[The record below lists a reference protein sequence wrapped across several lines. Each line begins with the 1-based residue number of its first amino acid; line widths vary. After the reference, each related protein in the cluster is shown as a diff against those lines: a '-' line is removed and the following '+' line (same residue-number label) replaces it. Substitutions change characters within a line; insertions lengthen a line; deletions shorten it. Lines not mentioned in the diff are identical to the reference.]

1 MNLNFGISTM
11 VYYHEVIEKLLPYLD
26 DADIRNIEIRP
37 HMGHFE
43 CQDPELIDK
52 LKKRIETF
60 NISVKSVHMPMN
72 GVDISHPEEYDRVR
86 SIREIEKAMMV
97 ALKLNAELVVI
108 HPGGKYNNSDD
119 RKIRLNHCVSSLKE
133 IAEFGEQW
141 NIKIALE
148 NTLPG
153 RLGDR
158 WTEIQ
163 QIIEKISSEHLGICL
178 DTGHYFL
185 NQPDNEKGNL
195 TLDKEPINWQKN
207 LLHIHVHDNN
217 GKEDLHLLP
226 EEGLFPWI
234 SLISY
239 LKIIKYD
246 GALIIEPKAQ
256 EVQLPDYLDKVR
268 NTFERLGYFWTI

>member
-11 VYYHEVIEKLLPYLD
+11 VYNHEHIEKVLPYLD
-26 DADIRNIEIRP
+26 NANIRNIEIRP
-37 HMGHFE
+37 HVGHFE
-43 CQDPELIDK
+43 CQDPALVDK
-52 LKKRIETF
+52 LKKRIEYF
-60 NISVKSVHMPMN
+60 DISVKSVHMPMN
-72 GVDISHPEEYDRVR
+72 GVDISHPEEYDRVK
-86 SIREIEKAMMV
+86 SIREVEKAIMV

-108 HPGGKYNNSDD
+108 HPGGRYNNSDD
-119 RKIRLNHCVSSLKE
+119 RKIRLSHCVSSLKE
-133 IAEFGEQW
+133 IAEFCKQW

-153 RLGDR
+153 RLGDQ
-158 WTEIQ
+158 WIEIQ

-185 NQPDNEKGNL
+185 NQKGNEREKL
-195 TLDKEPINWQKN
+195 SLDKEPIDWQKN
-207 LLHIHVHDNN
+207 LFHVHVHDNN

-239 LKIIKYD
+239 LKIIKYN
-246 GALIIEPKAQ
+246 GALIVEPKAQ
-256 EVQLPDYLDKVR
+256 EMQLPDYLDKVK
-268 NTFERLGYFWTI
+268 NAFERLEYLWTI